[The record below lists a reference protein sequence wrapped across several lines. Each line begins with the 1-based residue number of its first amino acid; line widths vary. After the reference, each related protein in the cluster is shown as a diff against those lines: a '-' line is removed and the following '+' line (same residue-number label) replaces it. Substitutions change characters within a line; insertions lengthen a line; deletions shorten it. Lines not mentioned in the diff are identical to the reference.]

1 MLVFCYSLEASY
13 KISSLGVYAEKS
25 FVGFT
30 NQISSCDTADNLPI
44 GWKLFSKQVKLLNVK
59 DVVIDFLLNLSNS
72 FRIKFIIA
80 YVNYWTIYMLFL
92 AYARKSFR

>member
-1 MLVFCYSLEASY
+1 MEA
-13 KISSLGVYAEKS
+13 
-25 FVGFT
+25 
-30 NQISSCDTADNLPI
+30 
-44 GWKLFSKQVKLLNVK
+44 FSKQVKLLNVK
-59 DVVIDFLLNLSNS
+59 DVVVDFYLNPSNS